1 MDVLG
6 HRESRFGISVS
17 SDAGG
22 GAVASRIVLFFPV
35 FPGTAWGGDK
45 DAT

>member
-1 MDVLG
+1 MSLAIVNLG
-6 HRESRFGISVS
+6 LVYQSLQTR
-17 SDAGG
+17 GG